1 MSKKLEF
8 YSYEKGTA
16 FRHAVEAR
24 KKFGKIDSDRDTY
37 EMALKDVRTGP
48 ELSVDD
54 DIAVIRLWQNYLVRF
69 GRDLDK
75 QIDGLSTEVI
85 ACRDSWRDDAR
96 RIKAILHRL
105 LHHRFP
111 IRNFEEEVQEFIL
124 HVTTRPGI
132 IDELSN
138 VPAQVL
144 TELHSTYS
152 RTFDICVLKLNSIN
166 SGRIT
171 ATNIALSIL
180 ALIVA
185 ILSLFVAT
193 LTLL

>member
-1 MSKKLEF
+1 MSKKIEF

-24 KKFGKIDSDRDTY
+24 KKFGKIDSDRDAY
-37 EMALKDVRTGP
+37 EKALKNVRAEP
-48 ELSVDD
+48 ELGVDD
-54 DIAVIRLWQNYLVRF
+54 DVVVIRLWQSYLVRF
-69 GRDLDK
+69 GRDLDR
-75 QIDGLSTEVI
+75 QIDELSTEVI
-85 ACRDSWRDDAR
+85 ACRDSWRDDAS
-96 RIKAILHRL
+96 RIKVILNRL

-124 HVTTRPGI
+124 YVTTRPGI

-152 RTFDICVLKLNSIN
+152 RAFDICVLKLNSIN
-166 SGRIT
+166 SSRIT
-171 ATNIALSIL
+171 VTNLTLSIL

-185 ILSLFVAT
+185 ILSLLVAV